1 MCLVWLD
8 NSFKIKFLIFLILLG
23 SAYSQESL
31 EIPKWYENYDK
42 QLQEIW
48 KTYQPVAMVAVLLS
62 FLVASLLYGFGI
74 ILNNE
79 RLRNYGMA
87 EFLESAASL
96 LMVIFFLLAL
106 QILVNV
112 FYFPAQTESGTTPE
126 QKQVVKIGPFAYLDA
141 KLALIQKTA
150 NKTFT
155 ALATTLYYLTMISS
169 FELGSPGTAS
179 GSSAILKYGPLVSS
193 ALGSGLTIYQRFLNT
208 FITPF
213 AELADFTAGAIRA
226 ISLQRALLKFFAV
239 SALMVFLPMGVVLR
253 IFPPTRGAGGML
265 IAMAFSF
272 FFIFP
277 FTYLIFYLPS
287 GPNSIYGILM
297 RNLYDINKK
306 LDEINSKLYPFSSA
320 TGTSGFLALIS
331 ILYRFVDYLISFI
344 TVLSGVI
351 GLLNLFIAYFPTF
364 FFVLS
369 LLPLI
374 AGTAAFT
381 FMILLSDLF
390 GENAVDYAKKWVS
403 RIV

>member
-1 MCLVWLD
+1 M
-8 NSFKIKFLIFLILLG
+8 FLILLS
-23 SAYSQESL
+23 SAYSQENL
-31 EIPKWYENYDK
+31 EIPRWYENYDR

-48 KTYQPVAMVAVLLS
+48 RIYQPVAMVAVLLS
-62 FLVASLLYGFGI
+62 FFVASLLYGFGI

-155 ALATTLYYLTMISS
+155 ALATTLYYLSMISS
-169 FELGSPGTAS
+169 FELSSPGGVA
-179 GSSAILKYGPLVSS
+179 GSSSILQYAQPII
-193 ALGSGLTIYQRFLNT
+193 SGMGGGLAIYQRFLNT

-239 SALMVFLPMGVVLR
+239 SALMVFLPLGVVLR

-265 IAMAFSF
+265 IAIAFSF

-297 RNLYDINKK
+297 SNLYDINKQ
-306 LDEINSKLYPFSSA
+306 LDEINSKLIPFSSA

-331 ILYRFVDYLISFI
+331 ILYRLVDYLLSFV
-344 TVLSGVI
+344 TVLAGVF

-374 AGTAAFT
+374 AGTAALT
-381 FMILLSDLF
+381 FMVILSDLF
-390 GENAVDYAKKWVS
+390 GENAVDHVKRWVS
-403 RIV
+403 RMV